1 VSRKIKVYNPQG
13 YPPKITGRGM
23 APRPPSLAGRTVYLV
38 DLRFDDS
45 DRFLLQMQA
54 WFREHMPEVNTVFVQ
69 KDNTYHKDDPRLWN
83 EIKEKGAAAILG
95 VGH

>member
-1 VSRKIKVYNPQG
+1 MSNKIKVYNPQG

-23 APRPPSLAGRTVYLV
+23 APRPASLAGKTVYLV

-45 DRFLLQMQA
+45 DRFLFQMQA
-54 WFREHMPEVNTVFVQ
+54 WFREHMPEVNTVFAQ
-69 KDNTYHKDDPRLWN
+69 KDGTHTRDDPRLWQ
-83 EIKEKGAAAILG
+83 EIKEKADAAILG